1 MIQAVMAVAGTVMGG
16 VQAYQAHQKQR
27 QAEASAKAL
36 ATQARNLKMSNSYTA
51 LQISDQ
57 GERLAIAK
65 GAVTDVDVLEALK
78 TSAEG
83 TIVGAS
89 KVGEM
94 AGQRNLEIGAALS
107 QREQEVNIERARRK
121 EIEDLAEFKDK
132 QERLDKSLEGAQLAI
147 VDTETEKNKAIKGM
161 VGSAASGI
169 KSFGTADN
177 SGGGGLGDAMGSA
190 IAGIAG
196 GAAGGSEM
204 PINDT
209 GSAYNI
215 NDPNQLGQLFS

>member
-1 MIQAVMAVAGTVMGG
+1 MIQAIMAVAGTVMGG
-16 VQAYQAHQKQR
+16 VQAYQANQKQK

-57 GERLAIAK
+57 GEQLAMAQ
-65 GAVTDVDVLEALK
+65 GVATDVAALEALK
-78 TSAEG
+78 ASPEG
-83 TIVGAS
+83 AIAGAS

-121 EIEDLAEFKDK
+121 EIEDLAEFQNK
-132 QERLDKSLEGAQLAI
+132 QKRLDESLAGAQLAAA
-147 VDTETEKNKAIKGM
+147 DAEAEKKKAIQGM

-169 KSFGTADN
+169 KSIGTADN
-177 SGGGGLGDAMGSA
+177 SGGGAPDPNEK
-190 IAGIAG
+190 
-196 GAAGGSEM
+196 SEIQDSIDTFSNS
-204 PINDT
+204 INDT

>member
-1 MIQAVMAVAGTVMGG
+1 MIQAIMAVAGTVMGG
-16 VQAYQAHQKQR
+16 VQAYQANQKQK

-57 GERLAIAK
+57 GEQLAMAQ
-65 GAVTDVDVLEALK
+65 GVATDVAALEALK
-78 TSAEG
+78 ASPEG
-83 TIVGAS
+83 AIAGAS

-121 EIEDLAEFKDK
+121 EIEDLAEFQNK
-132 QERLDKSLEGAQLAI
+132 QKRLDESLAGAQLAAA
-147 VDTETEKNKAIKGM
+147 DAEAEKKKAIQGM

-169 KSFGTADN
+169 KSIGTADN
-177 SGGGGLGDAMGSA
+177 SGGGAPDPNEK
-190 IAGIAG
+190 
-196 GAAGGSEM
+196 SEIQDSIDTFSNS
-204 PINDT
+204 INDT

-215 NDPNQLGQLFS
+215 NDPTQLGQLFS

>member
-1 MIQAVMAVAGTVMGG
+1 MIQAIMAVAGTVMGG

-36 ATQARNLKMSNSYTA
+36 ATQAKNLKMSNSYTA

-57 GERLAIAK
+57 GERLAMAQ
-65 GAVTDVDVLEALK
+65 GAATDVAALEALK
-78 TSAEG
+78 ASPEG
-83 TIVGAS
+83 AI
-89 KVGEM
+89 
-94 AGQRNLEIGAALS
+94 AGVSMLGTDQRNLEIGAALS

-121 EIEDLAEFKDK
+121 EIEDLANFENK
-132 QERLDKSLEGAQLAI
+132 QRIIDKSLEGALAAAE
-147 VDTETEKNKAIKGM
+147 DAKAEKNKAIKGM

-169 KSFGTADN
+169 KGIGTADN
-177 SGGGGLGDAMGSA
+177 SGGGGGLGEAMGSA
-190 IAGIAG
+190 IAGAAG